1 MPSWKCNQG
10 VALCGHLIY
19 KHYIIMFGGATTGHK
34 DMDTIC
40 VLNVKS
46 VDDGWIELN
55 HIKCPM
61 PNAYVSVVDT
71 KDNIHILSNKH
82 YSISISSVLKE
93 AKKVKEDHAKAI
105 RTNDDLRKQ

>member
-10 VALCGHLIY
+10 VCACGHLMH
-19 KHYIIMFGGATTGHK
+19 KHYIIMSGGVTTGYK
-34 DMDTIC
+34 WSDTIC

-61 PNAYVSVVDT
+61 PSKYGAVVDA
-71 KDNIHILSNKH
+71 KDNIHILMNKH
-82 YSISISSVLKE
+82 HSISISSVLKDILDNDDEEEKRDTQSEE
-93 AKKVKEDHAKAI
+93 AK
-105 RTNDDLRKQ
+105 